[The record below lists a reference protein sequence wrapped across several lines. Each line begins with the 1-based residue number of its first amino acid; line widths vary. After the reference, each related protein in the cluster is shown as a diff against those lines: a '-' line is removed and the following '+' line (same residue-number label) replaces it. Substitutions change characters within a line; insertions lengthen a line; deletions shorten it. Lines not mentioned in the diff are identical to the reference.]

1 MDSTK
6 SLDTWKS
13 SRIGEYRMNFDSLD
27 MVYSERRRQRPR
39 YLINLKQAL
48 DQPFSISSFTNLQ
61 LEGRLKR

>member
-6 SLDTWKS
+6 SLDTGKS
-13 SRIGEYRMNFDSLD
+13 SRIEEYRMSFDSLD

-39 YLINLKQAL
+39 YLINLKRAL
-48 DQPFSISSFTNLQ
+48 DQSFSISSVMDLQ